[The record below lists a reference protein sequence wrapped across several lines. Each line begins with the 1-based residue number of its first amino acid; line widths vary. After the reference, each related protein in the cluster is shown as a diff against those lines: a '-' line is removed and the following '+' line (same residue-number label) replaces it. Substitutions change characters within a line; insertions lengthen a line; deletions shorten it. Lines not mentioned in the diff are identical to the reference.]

1 MHFAQNLYAL
11 MQLHRLTAAQ
21 LAKEL
26 SLPEGTVQ
34 AWLEKRE
41 EPSATQL
48 MAVRQFFSVTI
59 DQLLDTPE
67 PFVPGERYIVPMDRE
82 TILPYWK
89 SCSWY
94 YLKPDV
100 IALATALAMTLIM
113 LIIRADLVFH
123 VFNIV
128 LGTLALYNTLRSLS
142 TYKKGCRDLATMKPN
157 KRRVYLFRGNTLY
170 SEEWEE
176 ERLLRRNELKIDDV
190 DLFPVK
196 EEKAFV
202 FAAETTFHII
212 EHRLFPPNSAAV
224 HFFDPKV
231 RLNKKF
237 PYALSSLV
245 GALFLFSSNM
255 SFIFATLL
263 EKMIFTSWILT
274 LFPLLLSFATAIL
287 ALVFSC
293 FKKRKTDRIMS
304 IIFTIFLLLLVL
316 SNLAG
321 LFIY

>member
-1 MHFAQNLYAL
+1 MHFAQNLWTL

-34 AWLEKRE
+34 AWLENRE
-41 EPSATQL
+41 EPTAAQL
-48 MAVRQFFSVTI
+48 TAVRHFFSVTI

-67 PFVPGERYIVPMDRE
+67 PFVPGERYIIPMDGE

-100 IALATALAMTLIM
+100 IALATALAMALIM

-123 VFNIV
+123 IFNIV
-128 LGTLALYNTLRSLS
+128 LGTLALYNTLRSRS
-142 TYKKGCRDLATMKPN
+142 TYKKGCRDLATMKPDI
-157 KRRVYLFRGNTLY
+157 RRVYLFHGNTLY
-170 SEEWEE
+170 SEAWEE
-176 ERLLRRNELKIDDV
+176 DRLIRKNELKIDDIE
-190 DLFPVK
+190 LYPVK
-196 EEKAFV
+196 EKKAFV
-202 FAAETTFHII
+202 FAAETTFHIL
-212 EHRLFPPNSAAV
+212 EHRLLPPNSAAV

-245 GALFLFSSNM
+245 GALFLFSFNM
-255 SFIFATLL
+255 SFIFSTLL
-263 EKMIFTSWILT
+263 EKTMTTSWVLT
-274 LFPLLLSFATAIL
+274 LLPLLLSFATAIL

-304 IIFTIFLLLLVL
+304 IIFSIFLLLLVL

>member
-1 MHFAQNLYAL
+1 MHFAQNLWTL

-41 EPSATQL
+41 EPTAAQL

-157 KRRVYLFRGNTLY
+157 KRRVYLFHGNTLY

-190 DLFPVK
+190 ELYPAK
-196 EEKAFV
+196 EKKAFV

-224 HFFDPKV
+224 RFFDPKV

-245 GALFLFSSNM
+245 GALFLFSFNM
-255 SFIFATLL
+255 SFIFATLM

-274 LFPLLLSFATAIL
+274 LLPLLLSFATAIL
-287 ALVFSC
+287 TLIFSC

-304 IIFTIFLLLLVL
+304 IVISIFLLLLVL